1 MRLALTFAAGLLFS
15 SVSLAADDPYMSV
28 KGVWTWNEQASIHS
42 IMAKSYKSATL
53 EYTKDDGKVFAFKQ
67 TAIRKD
73 GSEEIDEFEG
83 AFDGQPRKDMG
94 IMIRYWRLSNSAFSL
109 SYDGTGI
116 RGQEAIAVGRDR
128 ITITGSITANGVST
142 PYVDIWDRV
151 K

>member
-1 MRLALTFAAGLLFS
+1 MRLALTLAAGFLFS
-15 SVSLAADDPYMSV
+15 GAALAADDPYMSV
-28 KGVWTWNEQASIHS
+28 QGTWTWNEKASIQS
-42 IMAKSYKSATL
+42 IMARSYKSATL

-67 TAIRKD
+67 TAIKKD
-73 GSEEIDEFEG
+73 GSEEINNFEG

-116 RGQEAIAVGRDR
+116 RGQEAIAVDKNR

-142 PYVDIWDRV
+142 AYVDVWDRV

>member
-1 MRLALTFAAGLLFS
+1 MRLALTLTIALLFS
-15 SVSLAADDPYMSV
+15 GAALSADDPYMSV
-28 KGVWTWNEQASIHS
+28 QGTWTWNEKASIQS
-42 IMAKSYKSATL
+42 IMARSYKSATL

-67 TAIRKD
+67 TAIKKD
-73 GSEEIDEFEG
+73 GSEEINNFEG

-116 RGQEAIAVGRDR
+116 RGQEAIAVDRNR

-142 PYVDIWDRV
+142 AYVDVWDRV

>member
-1 MRLALTFAAGLLFS
+1 MRSSLLLVVLVAAGCQTYALHR
-15 SVSLAADDPYMSV
+15 AALVP
-28 KGVWTWNEQASIHS
+28 H
-42 IMAKSYKSATL
+42 
-53 EYTKDDGKVFAFKQ
+53 Q
-67 TAIRKD
+67 TPLPI
-73 GSEEIDEFEG
+73 
-83 AFDGQPRKDMG
+83 DGQPRKDMG

-116 RGQEAIAVGRDR
+116 RGQEAIAVGKDR